1 MGIIKIK
8 GYKTEEVN
16 LNYINTSAAHQS
28 AHRPTNPLELAKQ
41 NVYLGSVVQ
50 AIMVTG
56 REKLLSEIKKHSQ
69 A

>member
-1 MGIIKIK
+1 MGVVKIK

-41 NVYLGSVVQ
+41 NVY
-50 AIMVTG
+50 
-56 REKLLSEIKKHSQ
+56 
-69 A
+69 